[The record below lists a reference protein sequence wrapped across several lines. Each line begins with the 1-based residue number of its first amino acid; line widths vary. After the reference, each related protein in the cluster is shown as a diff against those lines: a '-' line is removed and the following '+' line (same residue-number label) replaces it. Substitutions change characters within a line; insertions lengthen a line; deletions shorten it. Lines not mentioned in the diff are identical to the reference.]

1 MLAAVEATRGAVEA
15 MRGAMETKRVAVEV
29 ISGVEVAREAIEV

>member
-15 MRGAMETKRVAVEV
+15 MRGALEDKRVAVEV
-29 ISGVEVAREAIEV
+29 ISGVEVTREAIEV